1 MILFNW
7 FSKPIQITIY
17 YFVYLSIIDRIWIKP
32 VIIYQIIIFGFVI
45 IGIFV
50 IKKWTKVVNDLL
62 KQPVNPERFL
72 TIVKIRKSLDKK
84 VPPITYSIVML
95 ASLFIVMTL
104 EYPIWGTIY
113 SFTNAIFI
121 INYLNLIGKWK
132 DLFELY
138 QLDKVEITKID
149 R

>member
-7 FSKPIQITIY
+7 LSKPIQITIY

-32 VIIYQIIIFGFVI
+32 IIIYQIIMFGFIV

-50 IKKWTKVVNDLL
+50 IEKWTKVVNDLL
-62 KQPVNPERFL
+62 KQPVSPEKL
-72 TIVKIRKSLDKK
+72 STIVGVRKSINKK
-84 VPPITYSIVML
+84 VPPITYSIIML

-113 SFTNAIFI
+113 CFMNAIFI

-149 R
+149 K